1 MESLVAKVYV
11 LSKESSS
18 QLQGKEVSRYLK
30 LLTCQRIDSW
40 AQASG
45 GITRTTGELPDHS
58 SGLSQ
63 NFQNSF

>member
-1 MESLVAKVYV
+1 MFLAK
-11 LSKESSS
+11 KACPK
-18 QLQGKEVSRYLK
+18 LQDKEVSKYLK
-30 LLTCQRIDSW
+30 LLTSQRIDSRAQ

-45 GITRTTGELPDHS
+45 GITTTTGQLPDHS